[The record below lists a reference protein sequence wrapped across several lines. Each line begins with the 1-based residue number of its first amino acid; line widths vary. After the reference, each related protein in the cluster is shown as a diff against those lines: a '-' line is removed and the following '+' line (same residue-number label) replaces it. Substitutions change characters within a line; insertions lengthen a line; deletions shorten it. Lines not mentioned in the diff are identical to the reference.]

1 MATTT
6 QLLDLMFSAGLS
18 PALTEALHYV
28 AFYVPQMLE
37 PIQGIHWA
45 ARVSWSPM
53 SPNLE
58 FMAF

>member
-37 PIQGIHWA
+37 PIQGTHWA
-45 ARVSWSPM
+45 VGVLS
-53 SPNLE
+53 LQ
-58 FMAF
+58 